1 MFRPDTHCGDL
12 VLSGTLAESVDSGSG
27 VIIGKIGEIEQQDRR
42 PRTVG
47 I

>member
-12 VLSGTLAESVDSGSG
+12 VLSGTLAESVDSSSG
-27 VIIGKIGEIEQQDRR
+27 MIISKIGQVEQQDRR

>member
-12 VLSGTLAESVDSGSG
+12 VLSGTLAESVDSCSG
-27 VIIGKIGEIEQQDRR
+27 VIIGKIGEIEQLDRR
-42 PRTVG
+42 TRTVG